1 MALDF
6 STIGQPLWV
15 DGIESFTDR
24 PVELGI
30 HPLGP
35 ADFAEHAKILA
46 GYMLGAVN
54 AMAEQVRR
62 EAAGADP
69 VVAPEPNRQQWQH
82 MQVVAC
88 LAVRKLRDADGD
100 IHDLRLVLDEKQHD
114 PDNGR
119 LHVSFISAPELARIA
134 GAAFAHGQKAA
145 LRAARFRR
153 RTATYVSAGRDGEEV
168 REATG

>member
-1 MALDF
+1 MAIDLGN
-6 STIGQPLWV
+6 IGQPLWV
-15 DGIESFTDR
+15 DGILSLTDE
-24 PVELGI
+24 PVEIGL

-35 ADFAEHAKILA
+35 SDFAEHSKILA

-62 EAAGADP
+62 EAAGAEP
-69 VVAPEPNRQQWQH
+69 VAAPEPNRQQWQH

-100 IHDLRLVLDEKQHD
+100 VHDFRLVLDEKQHD
-114 PDNGR
+114 PTKGR
-119 LHVSFISAPELARIA
+119 IHIAFVSAPEVARIA

-145 LRAARFRR
+145 MRAARFRR
-153 RTATYVSAGRDGEEV
+153 GAADDVGAGRDGEEV
-168 REATG
+168 RETAG

>member
-1 MALDF
+1 MAVDLGN
-6 STIGQPLWV
+6 IGQPLWV
-15 DGIESFTDR
+15 DGILSLTDE
-24 PVELGI
+24 PVAIGL

-35 ADFAEHAKILA
+35 ADFAEHSKVLA

-54 AMAEQVRR
+54 AMAEQLRR
-62 EAAGADP
+62 EEAGAED
-69 VVAPEPNRQQWQH
+69 VSAPEPNRQQWQH

-100 IHDLRLVLDEKQHD
+100 VHDFRLVLDEKQHD
-114 PDNGR
+114 PSKHR
-119 LHVSFISAPELARIA
+119 LHISFLSPGEIAKVA

-153 RTATYVSAGRDGEEV
+153 GTSDDVGSGRNGAQVRATAG
-168 REATG
+168 